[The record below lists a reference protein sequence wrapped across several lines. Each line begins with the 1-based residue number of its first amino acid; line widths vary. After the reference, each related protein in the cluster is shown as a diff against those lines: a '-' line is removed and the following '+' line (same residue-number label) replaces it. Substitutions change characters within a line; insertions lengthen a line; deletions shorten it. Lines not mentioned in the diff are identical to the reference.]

1 MIMSVMKEKDNFFI
15 VNEKEIR
22 SMLMVAIREALR
34 LLDDSRL
41 QTDIMP
47 GITSKVSIL
56 SLEQKEFIINKA
68 ITEEMKKMETETD

>member
-34 LLDDSRL
+34 LSDNSRL